1 MSTENILAVYQEAT
15 EAEKQEGISWYKEA
29 RAFCRATAKEYS
41 VSIEV
46 VTAVISALSPR
57 NKWKQNLKDTI
68 TVLEAVRKGLN
79 PKDVKTCTFNKNKE
93 KAFAIVREGKPS
105 LVKKS
110 NKTSSF
116 FDNIKFEK
124 SLEVTVDVHAF
135 SVYHGKVVPA
145 QRITDKKYQ
154 EVADAY
160 KLVAMELGLKA
171 YEIQAICWLTWLRM
185 RKTKETNQ
193 LTLALVA

>member
-46 VTAVISALSPR
+46 VTAVVSALSPR

-79 PKDVKTCTFNKNKE
+79 PEDVKTCTFNKNKE

-116 FDNIKFEK
+116 FDNIKYER
-124 SLEVTVDVHAF
+124 SESVTIDVHAF
-135 SVYHGKVVPA
+135 SIYHGQVIPA
-145 QRITDKKYQ
+145 RSITDKVYS
-154 EVADAY
+154 EISEAYRSVAND
-160 KLVAMELGLKA
+160 LGIKA
-171 YEIQAICWLTWLRM
+171 YELQAITWVTWLRM